1 VTSALPSRQTPSI
14 VDSSFTSAAVVV
26 ATMSYPGAA
35 YGRDEPYL
43 VPDIVKQF
51 VVYLYN
57 HIRCAFDSMVV
68 LA

>member
-1 VTSALPSRQTPSI
+1 
-14 VDSSFTSAAVVV
+14 
-26 ATMSYPGAA
+26 MSYPGAA

-57 HIRCAFDSMVV
+57 HIRCATWPDGGLYMTLSIYLLVSTQ
-68 LA
+68 LLHASSGNL

>member
-1 VTSALPSRQTPSI
+1 
-14 VDSSFTSAAVVV
+14 
-26 ATMSYPGAA
+26 MSYPGAA